1 MTFPIEV
8 PLGPARLNLHLV
20 FELLAFYLGYRYFLR
35 LRRRHDDPIS
45 DDNRLWVFI
54 GAAGG
59 AFLGSRLLGFLES
72 PDPLTGDLLWLRFF
86 QSKTIVGGLLGGLFG
101 VEMVKKAIGERQS
114 SGDLFTYPLLLGM
127 MIGRVGCFTMGVH
140 EPTFGNPSG
149 LPWALDLGDG
159 IPRHPTA
166 LYEIGF
172 LGLLWLGLARCEKKW
187 PLVSGSRFKLFMV
200 SYLCWRFAVAF
211 IQPGW
216 RTGIGLTAIQWAC
229 IAGLAYYWRVFFIPG
244 SLLKTGNFGQ
254 N

>member
-1 MTFPIEV
+1 MTFPIDI
-8 PLGPARLNLHLV
+8 PLGPARLSLHLV

-59 AFLGSRLLGFLES
+59 AFLGSRLLGFLEG
-72 PDPLTGDLLWLRFF
+72 PDPMAGEQLWLRFF
-86 QSKTIVGGLLGGLFG
+86 QGKTIVGGLLGGLFG

-127 MIGRVGCFTMGVH
+127 MIGRVGCFTMGIH
-140 EPTFGNPSG
+140 EPTFGNPSS

-159 IPRHPTA
+159 ILRHPTA

-172 LGLLWLGLARCEKKW
+172 LGLLWLGLVFFEKKW
-187 PLVSGSRFKLFMV
+187 KLENGTRFKLFMV
-200 SYLCWRFAVAF
+200 SYLCWRLAVAF

-216 RTGIGLTAIQWAC
+216 RTGLGLTTIQWAC
-229 IAGLAYYWRVFFIPG
+229 VAGLAYYWRVFFLPG
-244 SLLKTGNFGQ
+244 RLLKNG
-254 N
+254 